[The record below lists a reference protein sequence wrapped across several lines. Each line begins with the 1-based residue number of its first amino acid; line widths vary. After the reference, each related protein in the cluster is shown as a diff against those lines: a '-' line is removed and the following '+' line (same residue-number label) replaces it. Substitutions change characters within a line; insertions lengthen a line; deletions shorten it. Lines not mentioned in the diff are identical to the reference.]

1 MTIIDALAERI
12 DALAERIVA
21 PLVADGFCIV
31 DGALPATLAQSLAEC
46 CAGAPDAAFAVA
58 GIGRHVSHQR
68 DSSVRSDAIRW
79 LDAARIPDGDY
90 LAVTEQLR
98 VVLNR
103 ELFLG
108 LFDYECHY
116 ARYAPGAFYR
126 RHVDAFAGQKN
137 RVLSTVLY
145 LNRDWREEEGGELL
159 LYECDAA
166 APLARVLPH
175 YNRLVV
181 FLSERFPH
189 EVLPATRARHSIAG
203 WFRVRS

>member
-1 MTIIDALAERI
+1 MTVIDTLAESIDALAG
-12 DALAERIVA
+12 RIVA
-21 PLVADGFCIV
+21 PLVADGFCII
-31 DGALPATLAQSLAEC
+31 DGELPPTLVHRLAEC
-46 CAGAPDAAFAVA
+46 CAGAPAAAFAAA
-58 GIGRHVSHQR
+58 GIGRQQLHQR

-79 LDAARIPDGDY
+79 LEGARSPDGDY
-90 LAVTEQLR
+90 LVVTEQLR
-98 VVLNR
+98 VALNR
-103 ELFLG
+103 ELFIG

>member
-1 MTIIDALAERI
+1 MSASDAMAEHLAAALALQGYCVI
-12 DALAERIVA
+12 DE
-21 PLVADGFCIV
+21 
-31 DGALPATLAQSLAEC
+31 ALPAELAGKLASTC
-46 CAGAPDAAFAVA
+46 VAAPADAFKAA
-58 GIGRHVSHQR
+58 GIGRLHAHQR
-68 DSSVRSDAIRW
+68 DASIRSDAIRW
-79 LDAARIPDGDY
+79 LEPERDPDAAYVDTMEG
-90 LAVTEQLR
+90 LR
-98 VVLNR
+98 VALNR

-116 ARYAPGAFYR
+116 ARYEPGAFYR

-145 LNRDWREEEGGELL
+145 LNRDWREGEGGELL
-159 LYECDAA
+159 IYERDAA
-166 APLARVLPH
+166 VPLERVLPH
-175 YNRLVV
+175 YNRLIV